1 MSSRQKMGDLPFHH
15 HFHNRGMQLSST
27 KGEVEHFYLN
37 SEAVRSLPVGT
48 GLGRERREVEE
59 EEEGML
65 TFTQT
70 LSKNVTRLL
79 EELLMGYDQTER
91 PPSKGE
97 KEKSPDFQQP
107 YNYCKV
113 YRLSKSCSS
122 IIFYP

>member
-37 SEAVRSLPVGT
+37 SEAVRSLPVGD

-59 EEEGML
+59 EDERML

-70 LSKNVTRLL
+70 LSKNVTRIL

-91 PPSKGE
+91 PPSKGM
-97 KEKSPDFQQP
+97 
-107 YNYCKV
+107 
-113 YRLSKSCSS
+113 
-122 IIFYP
+122 

>member
-1 MSSRQKMGDLPFHH
+1 
-15 HFHNRGMQLSST
+15 MQLSST

-59 EEEGML
+59 EGTL

-70 LSKNVTRLL
+70 LSKNVTRIL

-91 PPSKGE
+91 PPSKGKLE
-97 KEKSPDFQQP
+97 AFHIVKFIARSRFCINKCLKSCQTTINHKYWISGTF
-107 YNYCKV
+107 
-113 YRLSKSCSS
+113 LSKFFRY
-122 IIFYP
+122 IGVIPL

>member
-1 MSSRQKMGDLPFHH
+1 MTIVRLIHCSPPKHSNLPFHH
-15 HFHNRGMQLSST
+15 HFHNRGLQGNNG
-27 KGEVEHFYLN
+27 KEVEHLYLN

-48 GLGRERREVEE
+48 NLGRERREVG

-70 LSKNVTRLL
+70 LSKNVTRIL

-97 KEKSPDFQQP
+97 TVQL
-107 YNYCKV
+107 N
-113 YRLSKSCSS
+113 
-122 IIFYP
+122 